1 MLQHRFSLFTK
12 LPVLAMKNLVLAF
25 FALVISVA
33 SQAQTAKK
41 TMPGIVTST
50 VMTDQSVIKWTG
62 KKVLGSHAGQLKVQS
77 GNIDMRSSNSWGG
90 KIVVDMQSINC
101 TDLEGDSK
109 GQLEGHLKADDF
121 FGVANFPTSTINVI
135 STTSKGGNNYM
146 VTANL
151 TIKGITEKISFPATI
166 EVSTENLTVAAKLSI
181 DRTKFGIKYG
191 SSSFFDKL
199 GDKAI
204 ENNFD
209 LEVNLV
215 AKKQVME
222 AAISTPA
229 VKGSKKTTK
238 KAKTH

>member
-1 MLQHRFSLFTK
+1 
-12 LPVLAMKNLVLAF
+12 
-25 FALVISVA
+25 
-33 SQAQTAKK
+33 
-41 TMPGIVTST
+41 
-50 VMTDQSVIKWTG
+50 
-62 KKVLGSHAGQLKVQS
+62 
-77 GNIDMRSSNSWGG
+77 
-90 KIVVDMQSINC
+90 MQSINC

-135 STTSKGGNNYM
+135 STTTKGGNNYM

-151 TIKGITEKISFPATI
+151 TIKGITEKITFPATI
-166 EVSTENLTVAAKLSI
+166 EVSTENVTVAAKLSV

-229 VKGSKKTTK
+229 AKGSKKATR